1 MLEVDCICNTT
12 NERLN
17 EDNSVSYNII
27 NRAGKELLDELK
39 AYKGEFRIF
48 LLIFV
53 CSECDSTQIIIR
65 KSSASIHQ
73 TQFPPIFH

>member
-39 AYKGEFRIF
+39 AYKGEF
-48 LLIFV
+48 
-53 CSECDSTQIIIR
+53 
-65 KSSASIHQ
+65 
-73 TQFPPIFH
+73 